1 LSSPARNGRPPMH
14 RVSSDRRSVARLILA
29 IAAASGCA
37 LGFALPS
44 HAQDAYVSDRL
55 AVPLYGAPS
64 DQARM
69 VDRALPGGSRITL
82 LEPAAT
88 GAFTRVRTETG
99 LEGWLAASVI
109 STEPPARERLAAA
122 EAEVERLSATVVELR
137 GAIQRLQSGGAA
149 PLPAGAGTA
158 PQAGLEVGPPDLAS
172 SIESLRAELAGL
184 RRSAGNSSG
193 VETANQR
200 LTELNAQL
208 RQEVESL
215 ALELQVIRDEASR
228 TSLLWGAGLILL
240 GLIIGLLVKARPRRS
255 AWS

>member
-1 LSSPARNGRPPMH
+1 MH

-37 LGFALPS
+37 LGFAIPS

-137 GAIQRLQSGGAA
+137 GAIQRLQSGGAD

-158 PQAGLEVGPPDLAS
+158 PQAGLEVGPEVGPPDLAS
-172 SIESLRAELAGL
+172 AIESLRGELAGL

-215 ALELQVIRDEASR
+215 ALELQVIRDEANR

>member
-1 LSSPARNGRPPMH
+1 
-14 RVSSDRRSVARLILA
+14 
-29 IAAASGCA
+29 
-37 LGFALPS
+37 
-44 HAQDAYVSDRL
+44 
-55 AVPLYGAPS
+55 
-64 DQARM
+64 M

-122 EAEVERLSATVVELR
+122 QAEVERLSATVVELR
-137 GAIQRLQSGGAA
+137 GAIQRLQSGGAD

-158 PQAGLEVGPPDLAS
+158 QQAGPDFGPEAGPGVGPPDLAS
-172 SIESLRAELAGL
+172 SIESLRAELAVL
-184 RRSAGNSSG
+184 RRAAGNSSG

-240 GLIIGLLVKARPRRS
+240 GLLIGLLVKARPRRS